1 MLAPRTLVTWTTDA
15 ARATPTHGA
24 EKGGSKR
31 YSPRLSSRFFFL
43 PRQPSFLCMLHSKRV
58 FKHCSARRTRALLRL
73 KADLLGKH
81 PSKWDSRSSALGAR
95 QARTQTSKL
104 HTENNIRFACLA
116 SGTKNIPCL
125 ASGTKNIPFQKRS
138 RARISSYEAARAQRT
153 LLENFYSGTRF
164 DTCMRLA
171 RCAHTCIQN
180 ISKSTFFF

>member
-58 FKHCSARRTRALLRL
+58 FKHCSARRTRALRRI

-81 PSKWDSRSSALGAR
+81 PSKQSSPATQSGELGVRRSPGNDTDT
-95 QARTQTSKL
+95 QARYGNPYQFCVPSKRYQEQTVPSKRYQK
-104 HTENNIRFACLA
+104 HTFPIKIE
-116 SGTKNIPCL
+116 
-125 ASGTKNIPFQKRS
+125 
-138 RARISSYEAARAQRT
+138 SSYQLLRSGPRATDTTRK
-153 LLENFYSGTRF
+153 LL
-164 DTCMRLA
+164 
-171 RCAHTCIQN
+171 
-180 ISKSTFFF
+180 